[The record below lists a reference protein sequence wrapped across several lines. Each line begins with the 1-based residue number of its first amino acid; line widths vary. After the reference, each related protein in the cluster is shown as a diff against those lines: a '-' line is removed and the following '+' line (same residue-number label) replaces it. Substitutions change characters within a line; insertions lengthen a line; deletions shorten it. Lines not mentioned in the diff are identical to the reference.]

1 MYERLRVY
9 INSWVVLLRLY
20 TRPNPSLRKIKR
32 VFRLYSA
39 MSIQSKKTI
48 LITGCSPGGIGYAL
62 AREFHTRGLHVFA
75 TARNEKALA
84 DLTALGGIEALPL
97 EVTSPESISE
107 LKRHIVERTGGSLD
121 YLVNNA
127 GRNYTVPALDLD
139 FAEVEDCFDINVISV
154 MRMCQAF
161 GPLLIQASGTII
173 NIGSAAADLPY
184 VFGSV
189 YNASKA
195 ALHSYSDTLRVELA
209 PFDVKV
215 MLVVATGVKTNVL
228 RIHRDLPKGSVFLP
242 LNAEYRQRQLQ
253 PREKGM
259 SATDFAAEVV
269 EAVLKPKPAAS
280 IWTGPQ
286 ATMVWL
292 MLGLFPRVFWQYYFS
307 RLINMDK
314 LARIV
319 KDQKKNK

>member
-1 MYERLRVY
+1 MPPRLRVY
-9 INSWVVLLRLY
+9 INSWVPSFPLSPRL
-20 TRPNPSLRKIKR
+20 NPSLYQTNRASR
-32 VFRLYSA
+32 HST

-62 AREFHTRGLHVFA
+62 ACKFHSRGLHVFA

-84 DLTALGGIEALPL
+84 DLTALEGIEALPL

-107 LKRHIVERTGGSLD
+107 LKTRIVERTGGSLD

-139 FAEVEDCFDINVISV
+139 FTEVEDCFDINIISV

-161 GPLLIQASGTII
+161 APLLIQASGTII

-195 ALHSYSDTLRVELA
+195 AMHSYTDTLRVELA

-228 RIHRDLPKGSVFLP
+228 RVHRDLPADSVFFP

-259 SATDFAAEVV
+259 SATDFAVELV
-269 EAVLKPKPAAS
+269 EAALKPNPAAS
-280 IWTGPQ
+280 RWIGPQ
-286 ATMVWL
+286 ATMVWFL
-292 MLGLFPRVFWQYYFS
+292 LGLFPNIYWQYHFS
-307 RLINMDK
+307 KLVNMDK

-319 KDQKKNK
+319 KDQKKVT

>member
-1 MYERLRVY
+1 
-9 INSWVVLLRLY
+9 
-20 TRPNPSLRKIKR
+20 
-32 VFRLYSA
+32 
-39 MSIQSKKTI
+39 MSFQGRKTI

-62 AREFHTRGLHVFA
+62 ARQFYSRGLHVFA
-75 TARNEKALA
+75 TARNEKAIA
-84 DLTALGGIEALPL
+84 DLTALEGIEALPL

-107 LKRHIVERTGGSLD
+107 LKNQIVERTGGSLD

-139 FAEVEDCFDINVISV
+139 FTEVENCFDINVISV

-161 GPLLIQASGTII
+161 APLLIQASGTII

-195 ALHSYSDTLRVELA
+195 AMHSYTDTLRVELA
-209 PFDVKV
+209 PFEVKV

-228 RIHRDLPKGSVFLP
+228 RVHRDLPADSVFFP

-259 SATDFAAEVV
+259 SATDFAAELV
-269 EAVLKPKPAAS
+269 EAALKPKPAAS
-280 IWTGPQ
+280 RWIGPK
-286 ATMVWL
+286 ATMVWFL
-292 MLGLFPRVFWQYYFS
+292 LGLFPNIYWQYHFS
-307 RLINMDK
+307 KLVNMDK

-319 KDQKKNK
+319 KHQKKIT

>member
-1 MYERLRVY
+1 
-9 INSWVVLLRLY
+9 
-20 TRPNPSLRKIKR
+20 
-32 VFRLYSA
+32 
-39 MSIQSKKTI
+39 MSVQSNKTI

-62 AREFHTRGLHVFA
+62 AREFHSRGLHVFA

-84 DLTALGGIEALPL
+84 DLTALEGIEALPL
-97 EVTSPESISE
+97 EVTSPESILE
-107 LKRHIVERTGGSLD
+107 LKNHIVERTGGSLD

-139 FAEVEDCFDINVISV
+139 FTEVEDCFDINVISV

-161 GPLLIQASGTII
+161 APLLIQASGTII

-195 ALHSYSDTLRVELA
+195 AMHSYTDTLRVELA

-228 RIHRDLPKGSVFLP
+228 RVHRDLPEGSVFFP

-259 SATDFAAEVV
+259 SATDFAAELV
-269 EAVLKPKPAAS
+269 EAALKPNPAAS
-280 IWTGPQ
+280 RWIGPQ
-286 ATMVWL
+286 ATLVWFL
-292 MLGLFPRVFWQYYFS
+292 LGLFPNIYWQYHFS
-307 RLINMDK
+307 KLVNMDK

-319 KDQKKNK
+319 KDQKKVT